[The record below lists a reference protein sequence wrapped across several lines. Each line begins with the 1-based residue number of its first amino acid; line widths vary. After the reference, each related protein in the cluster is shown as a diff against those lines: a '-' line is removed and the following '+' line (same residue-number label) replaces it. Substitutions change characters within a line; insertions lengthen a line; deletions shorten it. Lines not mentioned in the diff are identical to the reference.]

1 MNKQNRKDLEK
12 LIDKLDEIKT
22 DIEFMQEDEESKYDN
37 LPEGIQ
43 DSEKGDA
50 MQEAIEYLGYAV
62 DSIDEAIDNL
72 QTVVDQ

>member
-1 MNKQNRKDLEK
+1 MNKQNRRDIEK
-12 LIDKLDEIKT
+12 LIEKLDEVKT
-22 DIEFMQEDEESKYDN
+22 DLEFMQDDEESKYDN

-43 DSEKGDA
+43 DSDRGDA